1 MFPAFL
7 QCRTQRPPLLAWM
20 LLTTRGKKFK
30 PYKPEKTAEQVG
42 RMLHP
47 WSEWQADERDLA
59 RLGAPL
65 GLGEVHYLQ
74 PPSCMQKAEA
84 KRAVRSRRRET
95 ARWLSSVTKGDYN
108 LCFAAA
114 VDKQVLA

>member
-42 RMLHP
+42 RMLLP
-47 WSEWQADERDLA
+47 WSEWQDDQHDLA
-59 RLGAPL
+59 RLCAPL
-65 GLGEVHYLQ
+65 GLVRFTTHNLH
-74 PPSCMQKAEA
+74 PQKAEA

-95 ARWLSSVTKGDYN
+95 SRWLNSVTKGEYN